1 MGRFCEGF
9 RTTAHVDSHERKRSI
24 SHPHRRAPSSLV
36 IDRHPGC
43 LAAHRPGIA
52 FLAALITTAVVMS
65 AELNP
70 VSRTNS
76 RIQPARKPN
85 GLAPTFF
92 APIKSP

>member
-1 MGRFCEGF
+1 
-9 RTTAHVDSHERKRSI
+9 
-24 SHPHRRAPSSLV
+24 
-36 IDRHPGC
+36 

-52 FLAALITTAVVMS
+52 FLAALITTAVVMN

>member
-1 MGRFCEGF
+1 
-9 RTTAHVDSHERKRSI
+9 
-24 SHPHRRAPSSLV
+24 
-36 IDRHPGC
+36 

-70 VSRTNS
+70 VSRANS
-76 RIQPARKPN
+76 WIQPARKPN